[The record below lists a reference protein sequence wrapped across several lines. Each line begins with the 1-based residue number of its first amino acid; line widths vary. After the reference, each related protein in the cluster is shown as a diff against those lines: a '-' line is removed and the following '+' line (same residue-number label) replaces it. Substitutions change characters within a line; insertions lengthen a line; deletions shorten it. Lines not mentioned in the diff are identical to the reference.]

1 MKFRVSSALIQI
13 VAGILAVFPLCAADP
28 FTGVWVMNAGKSTFH
43 ASPMRSFRETI
54 IEGDGQVRIRR
65 QMIDRTGKAI
75 DRTYVYVL
83 DGKSH
88 IADFEADASHSHHTI
103 VCKRNGRRE
112 IERVTDHDHGKATTT
127 NRHTLSADSKTIT
140 LVRSGSD
147 DGTGKPYRDTLI
159 LEKQ

>member
-1 MKFRVSSALIQI
+1 MKFRVSSAMIQI
-13 VAGILAVFPLCAADP
+13 VAGILAVFPLSAADS
-28 FTGVWVMNAGKSTFH
+28 FVGVWVMNAGKSAFH
-43 ASPMRSFRETI
+43 ASPVRSFRETI
-54 IEGDGQVRIRR
+54 IEADGEVRIRR
-65 QMIDRTGKAI
+65 EMINGAGKTI
-75 DRTYVYVL
+75 DRTYVYVF

-88 IADFEADASHSHHTI
+88 IADFEADANHTHHTI
-103 VCKRNGRRE
+103 RCKRNGPRE
-112 IERVTDHDHGKATTT
+112 IERVTDHDRGKATST